1 MDISTNT
8 GAIQDGWCLIS
19 PDTHQTV
26 QRNST
31 TIQPECERV
40 CYSGEGS
47 PGGETPNVFIQ
58 KIDGLDQSLP
68 RVVLYFF
75 LTTCTSVVSCLSDS
89 SSWVCDGC

>member
-8 GAIQDGWCLIS
+8 GAIQDGWCFIS

-75 LTTCTSVVSCLSDS
+75 FNHMYFGCELSIRFFILG
-89 SSWVCDGC
+89 V